1 MNNEEIRKDELP
13 TEETSSGEMS
23 KEEYRRYLSK
33 LSSAIAAGW
42 LFLYPFLYFLLDPCN
57 LYYICGSVLGGLVFG
72 GYLLNYFSAKKGNKK
87 MKTVAII
94 MMPSATAGYC
104 ALSIIILINHL

>member
-33 LSSAIAAGW
+33 LSSAISAGW
-42 LFLYPFLYFLLDPCN
+42 LFLYPLLKFLFEPRN
-57 LYYICGSVLGGLVFG
+57 LFYICALVLGGLVFG

-94 MMPSATAGYC
+94 MMPSAIAGYC